1 MGDGRNK
8 LRKKIIKKVELT
20 EIKGCQVFTKNVE
33 FHELLTY
40 MPSISSIRY
49 LGKRKLLRIWVDI
62 RGGIIVFDSER
73 EVTLVW
79 IVERYKEPRVPG
91 NLNATGIFK
100 LRDFNGRER
109 RQWVSYRF
117 VIILFSFLR
126 ACQVCAAGY
135 IKGVRIILMNK

>member
-20 EIKGCQVFTKNVE
+20 EIKGCQVLTKNVE

-49 LGKRKLLRIWVDI
+49 LSKRKLLRIWVDI

-73 EVTLVW
+73 EVTLV
-79 IVERYKEPRVPG
+79 
-91 NLNATGIFK
+91 
-100 LRDFNGRER
+100 
-109 RQWVSYRF
+109 
-117 VIILFSFLR
+117 
-126 ACQVCAAGY
+126 
-135 IKGVRIILMNK
+135 

>member
-1 MGDGRNK
+1 MGGGRNK

-49 LGKRKLLRIWVDI
+49 PVGKRKLLRIWVDI

-73 EVTLVW
+73 EVTLV
-79 IVERYKEPRVPG
+79 
-91 NLNATGIFK
+91 
-100 LRDFNGRER
+100 
-109 RQWVSYRF
+109 
-117 VIILFSFLR
+117 
-126 ACQVCAAGY
+126 
-135 IKGVRIILMNK
+135 